1 MAAILLLLCSRE
13 EVELTLTALPEF
25 IPGVID
31 TLLEVVPPFNAPTPC
46 N

>member
-1 MAAILLLLCSRE
+1 MLLLLCSSD

-31 TLLEVVPPFNAPTPC
+31 TLLELVPPFNTPTPC

>member
-1 MAAILLLLCSRE
+1 ME
-13 EVELTLTALPEF
+13 EVELTLTALPEL

-31 TLLEVVPPFNAPTPC
+31 TLLEIDPPFNAPTPY